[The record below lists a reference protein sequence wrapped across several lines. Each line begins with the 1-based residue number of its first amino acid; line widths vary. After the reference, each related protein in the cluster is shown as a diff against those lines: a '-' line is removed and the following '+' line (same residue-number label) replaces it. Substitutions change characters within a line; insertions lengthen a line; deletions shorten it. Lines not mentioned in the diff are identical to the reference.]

1 MCLTAEKPKHEIEA
15 TFHVTNKAKDK
26 TDKTKK
32 FIEWN
37 QFNGPHKKTLKKIS
51 DLKEMHKMCKI
62 VHEVL

>member
-15 TFHVTNKAKDK
+15 MFHVTNKAKDK

-37 QFNGPHKKTLKKIS
+37 QFNGPHKKNFKKNQ
-51 DLKEMHKMCKI
+51 
-62 VHEVL
+62 